1 MLQLTY
7 GIQPFIK
14 SLSLFFKHAPGW
26 GVRRF
31 RLHGRGRFDPAL
43 RALNYGL
50 GNTWAMRHWDDKGA
64 LYVFVVTDKANN
76 GTASVS
82 YYDKA
87 AGMSRQWK
95 FALQIAPK
103 KDQAKSVEVDFL
115 TWIQSFPEESLDM
128 FADAQ
133 HKQAEETFITWDER
147 KPIIRQDFRK
157 QAIQTQ
163 QTAVEEPEWFEK
175 PDAHSYEMRD
185 TNTQQF
191 AISFRYKSPENK
203 GYCVIVFDAT
213 SPTRNDRYAV
223 CIKAPSFMLTNA
235 MALYQKALFGKLM
248 RLICEEH
255 RSKTAAPGNV
265 AMSHLLE
272 FTRMQRFKLQAVCV
286 TQPQSLGVVDASI
299 RPGQVFD
306 IKAIDKNMDE
316 AEFITINVNGVD
328 VERNAN
334 NFIIYGKN

>member
-1 MLQLTY
+1 MLQLTC
-7 GIQPFIK
+7 GIQPFME
-14 SLSLFFKHAPGW
+14 SLSMFFKHAPGW

-64 LYVFVVTDKANN
+64 LYVFVVTDMANN
-76 GTASVS
+76 GVASVS
-82 YYDKA
+82 YYDKDGA
-87 AGMSRQWK
+87 SRQWK
-95 FALQIAPK
+95 FTLQIATK
-103 KDQAKSVEVDFL
+103 KDQAKPVAVDFL
-115 TWIQSFPEESLDM
+115 TWIQSFPEDSLDM

-133 HKQAEETFITWDER
+133 HKQAEEAFITWDER
-147 KPIIRQDFRK
+147 KPIIRQDLRT
-157 QAIQTQ
+157 QARPVV
-163 QTAVEEPEWFEK
+163 AEEPEWFEK
-175 PDAHSYEMRD
+175 SDVHSYEMRD

-191 AISFRYKSPENK
+191 SISFRYKSPENR

-213 SPTRNDRYAV
+213 APTRNDRYAICV
-223 CIKAPSFMLTNA
+223 QAPSFMLTNA

-255 RSKTAAPGNV
+255 RSKTSAPGNA

-272 FTRMQRFKLQAVCV
+272 FTKMQRFKLQAVCV

-306 IKAIDKNMDE
+306 IKAINKNMDE
-316 AEFITINVNGVD
+316 AEYITINVAGVD
-328 VERNAN
+328 VDRNAN
-334 NFIIYGKN
+334 NFVIYGRN